1 MNKNE
6 LQAEMKRKGFT
17 YETMAKALG
26 ISENAF
32 WRKAN
37 GMNDFTLT
45 EIQIMIRELELDDSK
60 MKDIFFNR

>member
-6 LQAEMKRKGFT
+6 LLAEMKRKGFT
-17 YETMAKALG
+17 YGRMSRVLG

-37 GMNDFTLT
+37 DLNDFTLP
-45 EIQIMIRELELDDSK
+45 EIQTMINELELDDAK
-60 MKDIFFNR
+60 MKAIFFN